1 MRWQHLTQ
9 LTWKAL
15 LLSIAL
21 LFGLH
26 SPFVFAEEINYLKHP
41 NRIEWQSGGFYE
53 GMFEDGTPF
62 QMNLPYPSL
71 ISIRVHW
78 VPASVTASYWYPRRF
93 KGDTISFK
101 IKWISDNS
109 FSITV
114 QNLVK
119 KGNTV
124 TEETFDG
131 VTSPDKTDVH
141 GHWKLVKKQ
150 KNMSFSMKR
159 LFVYK
164 GIDVSL
170 PCDEGID
177 VEPPCTFVFS
187 ASFPVIDNPKV
198 DKWITDLVS
207 ECGQDVECRN
217 SLEVAWFSKDLLSF
231 RGWNWGF
238 SHQMAHGY
246 GYSTYRHYDTAGTAP
261 RPVKFDNFIKTSDSC
276 LKKISNS
283 IISTL
288 KKQKYSGAEDG
299 EISDADNV
307 KFLPTPSGIQF
318 NFDPYDVGTYLEGA
332 PNVFIERRKLGNCIK
347 YLPRFD

>member
-1 MRWQHLTQ
+1 MRWQHLTR
-9 LTWKAL
+9 LTCKAL
-15 LLSIAL
+15 PLSIAF
-21 LFGLH
+21 LFALH
-26 SPFVFAEEINYLKHP
+26 SQFAFAEEENYLKHP
-41 NRIEWQSGGFYE
+41 NSIEWKAGGFYE
-53 GMFEDGTPF
+53 GIFEDGTPF
-62 QMNLPYPSL
+62 QMNLPYPPP

-78 VPASVTASYWYPRRF
+78 VPASVNATYWYPRRF
-93 KGDTISFK
+93 TGAPISFE

-114 QNLVK
+114 QNHDK
-119 KGNTV
+119 KGETV
-124 TEETFDG
+124 TDETFEG
-131 VTSPDKTDVH
+131 VASPDKTGVH
-141 GHWKLVKKQ
+141 GRWKSIKHK

-159 LFVYK
+159 AFVYK

-170 PCDEGID
+170 PCEEGIE

-207 ECGQDVECRN
+207 ECGQDMECRN
-217 SLEVAWFSKDLLSF
+217 SLEVAWFSKDLLSL

-246 GYSTYRHYDTAGTAP
+246 GYSTYQHYDTTGSAP
-261 RPVKFDNFIKTSDSC
+261 RPVKFDNFIKTSDTC

-299 EISDADNV
+299 EISDVDNV

-318 NFDPYDVGTYLEGA
+318 NFDAYDIDTYLEE
-332 PNVFIERRKLGNCIK
+332 PPTVFIERRKLGNCIK
-347 YLPRFD
+347 YLPRYE